1 MAARTAAA
9 MAQTIKAK
17 RIEIRAATP
26 ASVRR
31 IWEESFGQADV
42 IEADEI
48 LLIAGNQQRVTPTTR
63 KRKRR
68 SI

>member
-1 MAARTAAA
+1 

-31 IWEESFGQADV
+31 IWEETIGMANA

-48 LLIAGNQQRVTPTTR
+48 VLLAGNVRQATPTTR
-63 KRKRR
+63 KLKRR